1 MTYTDEATILVSE
14 SMKEI
19 LRADYSDAPKVHLY
33 SHYLESI
40 LISIL
45 NARRLK
51 KLEQNADPIAALER
65 MSELGLL
72 SPEIPAFAVV
82 HKHSIAKLLYMAK
95 DNVWGNPHTIHE
107 VFLGCDLNITDTDIW
122 FSAGKVMRD
131 STGSYYTPN
140 ELAVEVVRE
149 AVEKYLELHQACS
162 GDQASKLLSKAT
174 FADLSCGC
182 GEFIKAILSYLAV
195 QYGIMPTS
203 IIEHLYGVDIDPI
216 ALQITVCDLCEQMPE
231 EQWPD
236 VISHFVLGN
245 PLINQ
250 PNEKSRSEKTSLYA
264 MRRLYAADMGI
275 NIDML
280 FDGAGIDIIV
290 GNPPWEKI
298 RFEERSFFR
307 SLHPEISEISQKN
320 KRQDAI
326 EQLKKSVPLSYV
338 WYQEIKSDYERYR
351 MMAKSHPFVSDSL
364 NGELNT
370 YALFTEL
377 SMHLL
382 SRMGVLSI
390 VVKSAI
396 VTSPVNKPLFVQ
408 MLKQKNLV
416 SVCLFDNTL
425 RIFAIDARE
434 KFCILTCSKQV
445 HNTFELIAGS
455 TEISDIHSLERS
467 ILSVND
473 VQTLN
478 PNTCMIPSISKN
490 QDIEILLDIH
500 RRLPLFDDVYPNCRF
515 GRLVHLTSHAQ
526 YIQTEPNEDNIPI
539 YEGKFIERYDARF
552 ATFAGL
558 PNEMKYSAK
567 AYAKKLLQ
575 VDNRKDLPESRYFIR
590 KELWSKISTSY
601 PKTYMLA
608 WRSLTSTTNTRTTL
622 AMILP
627 MMPTCQSI
635 QFLQTENNKDLLM
648 MLALFN
654 SKPFDYL
661 VRLKMP
667 GIDLTQSVIRQIPV
681 PARSN
686 YEVQVSYQQKTMEL
700 ERHILN
706 RVSALIA
713 MEPMIATLAQDL
725 EYEQHLPVTSKAVL
739 ERELDELF
747 IIAFG
752 LSAAEKEI
760 VQSSFRK
767 D

>member
-1 MTYTDEATILVSE
+1 MTHTEEAVILITDTLKGIL
-14 SMKEI
+14 K
-19 LRADYSDAPKVHLY
+19 ADYSDAPTVHLY
-33 SHYLESI
+33 SNYLESI

-51 KLEQNADPIAALER
+51 KMEQNADSVAALEC
-65 MSELGLL
+65 MSGLGLL

-82 HKHSIAKLLYMAK
+82 YKHGITRLLQAAI
-95 DNVWGNPHTIHE
+95 DTEWGNPHAIHE
-107 VFLGCDLNITDTDIW
+107 EFLRRDLNISTTDIW
-122 FSAGKVMRD
+122 FSAGKVSRD
-131 STGSYYTPN
+131 STGSYYTPS

-149 AVEKYLELHQACS
+149 AVEKYLELHQVYS
-162 GDQASKLLSKAT
+162 EDEASRLLSKAT

-182 GEFIKAILSYLAV
+182 GEFIKAIQNYLAV
-195 QYGIMPTS
+195 QYGIMPAS
-203 IIEHLYGVDIDPI
+203 IIAHLYGVDIDPI
-216 ALQITVCDLCEQMPE
+216 ALQITVCDLCEQVPE

-236 VISHFVLGN
+236 VTRHFVLGN

-250 PNEKSRSEKTSLYA
+250 PDEKGLSEKT
-264 MRRLYAADMGI
+264 RLYATGRFYASEMGI
-275 NIDML
+275 RIDRL

-298 RFEERSFFR
+298 RFEERKFFR
-307 SLHPEISEISQKN
+307 SLFPKISDISQKD
-320 KRQDAI
+320 KRQTAI
-326 EQLKKSVPLSYV
+326 EQLKESAPSTYA
-338 WYQEIKSDYERYR
+338 WYQKIEMDYECY
-351 MMAKSHPFVSDSL
+351 KIVVKNHPYIYTSL

-382 SRMGVLSI
+382 GSSGMLSI
-390 VVKSAI
+390 IVKSAI
-396 VTSPVNKPLFVQ
+396 VTSPANKPLFVH
-408 MLKQKNLV
+408 MLKQQHLV

-425 RIFAIDARE
+425 RIFAIDSRE
-434 KFCILTCSKQV
+434 KFCMLTCSKQA
-445 HNTFELIAGS
+445 HKTFELLAGS
-455 TEISDIHSLERS
+455 TKVSDLHSMERS
-467 ILSVND
+467 ILSAAD

-478 PNTCMIPSISKN
+478 PNTCMIPSITKN
-490 QDIEILLDIH
+490 RDIKILLDTH
-500 RRLPLFDDVYPNCRF
+500 RRLPLFDEVYPNCHF
-515 GRLVHLTSHAQ
+515 GRLVHLTAHAQ
-526 YIQTEPNEDNIPI
+526 NIQTESNEDNIPI

-558 PNEMKYSAK
+558 PNEQKYSAK
-567 AYAKKLLQ
+567 ARAKKSLLEG
-575 VDNRKDLPESRYFIR
+575 NCKDLPESRYFIR

-601 PKTYMLA
+601 PEPYMLA
-608 WRSLTSTTNTRTTL
+608 WRSLTSSTNARTTL

-635 QFLQTENNKDLLM
+635 QFLQTENNRDLLM

-681 PARSN
+681 PARSS
-686 YEVQVSYQQKTMEL
+686 YEEPVIYQHQMLQLGK
-700 ERHILN
+700 HILT

-713 MEPMIATLAQDL
+713 MEPMVSSLAQDL
-725 EYEQHLPVTSKAVL
+725 KQEEHLPVKPKAAL

-747 IIAFG
+747 AIVFG
-752 LSAAEKEI
+752 LDADEKEI
-760 VQSSFRK
+760 VQTSFK
-767 D
+767 